1 MRIFEMILLGGSLL
15 ASGMFIFGRRHR
27 WLDIAT
33 VIMLLVLCSLH
44 AGLEGLRIQ
53 MAPAY
58 GLDVALLIAGLI
70 RIVHPKVVIKR
81 HLYRTKCTLLT
92 VLVLAVSTLAVYVS
106 NLLPV
111 FTMPQPT
118 GSYAIGTTVR
128 HLIDDSR
135 EETLTPETGDKR
147 ELMVNVWYPVDLEA
161 TIGLQTE
168 TYPPELGKAISLVFG
183 LPQMLFSQ
191 TSLIH
196 THVVSDV
203 AISKTQAQ
211 YPVVLFSPGIRSTR
225 FQSMTAIEELV
236 SRGYIVVGIDHPY
249 TSAEVLF
256 PDGRVAK
263 YQPDPTNVTSAELYA
278 YNVVGVGIR
287 AADASFVL
295 DTLTEWQKQD
305 LHGLLT
311 GKMDM
316 NRVGIFGHSYGGA
329 TTAEAL
335 ATDSRF
341 KAGLSLEG
349 GFWGKVAHTD
359 LQQPFMYLIT
369 GKTALSL
376 DPTVTEKDDVFYKE
390 FAGDLERVMT
400 SSESDTYYAKIA
412 PFFHQS
418 FTDLALIAPALFAK
432 EIDPVRNIEITR
444 SYTAAFFDQ
453 YLKGEAQSILK
464 STSTV
469 YPEVK
474 FDQKYTRI
482 RD

>member
-1 MRIFEMILLGGSLL
+1 MRIFEMILLGGGLL
-15 ASGMFIFGRRHR
+15 ASGLFIFGHRRR
-27 WLDIAT
+27 WLDTTTI
-33 VIMLLVLCSLH
+33 IILLVLYGLH
-44 AGLEGLRIQ
+44 AVLEGIRIQ
-53 MAPAY
+53 MAPTY
-58 GLDVALLIAGLI
+58 GLDVVLLIVGLI
-70 RIVHPKVVIKR
+70 RIVHPVVAPNR
-81 HLYRTKCTLLT
+81 HLYRTKRILLT
-92 VLVLAVSTLAVYVS
+92 ILVLAVSSVAVYVS

-128 HLIDDSR
+128 HLTDDSR

-147 ELMVNVWYPVDLEA
+147 ELMVNIWYPVDPE
-161 TIGLQTE
+161 TVVGRQTE

-183 LPQMLFSQ
+183 MPKILFSQ

-203 AISKTQAQ
+203 AISKAQAE
-211 YPVVLFSPGIRSTR
+211 YPVVLFSPGVRSTR

-249 TSAEVLF
+249 TSAEVSF
-256 PDGRVAK
+256 PDGRTATYK
-263 YQPDPTNVTSAELYA
+263 PDPTDITSSELYA
-278 YNVVGVGIR
+278 YNVIGVGIR

-305 LHGLLT
+305 RQGLLT
-311 GKMDM
+311 GRIDL
-316 NRVGIFGHSYGGA
+316 NRVGMFGHSYGGA
-329 TTAEAL
+329 TTAEVL

-369 GKTALSL
+369 GKTARSL
-376 DPTVTEKDDVFYKE
+376 DPTVKEKDDVFYKQ
-390 FAGDLERVMT
+390 FAGDLNRVMT
-400 SSESDTYYAKIA
+400 NSKNDTYYAKVA

-418 FTDLALIAPALFAK
+418 FTDLALIAPSLFAK
-432 EIDPVRNIEITR
+432 EIDPVRNIDITR
-444 SYTAAFFDQ
+444 AYTAAFFDQ
-453 YLKGEAQSILK
+453 YLKGEAQSLLK
-464 STSTV
+464 STSTT

-474 FDQKYTRI
+474 FDQTYTRI
-482 RD
+482 QH